1 VKGLQVAPDPQVG
14 DQLAQMFQQVNDA
27 ALRKELLKAITACK
41 PEAAAQFVE
50 KILTDPNADPALV
63 PDAVTIAEK
72 TRGGAMASVLAK
84 AAEAADARPQL
95 VVAALEALTRM
106 RDRSVVDVASK
117 LVTDNARPV
126 EVRRAA
132 AESLAASRSNDA
144 VGPLLKAYADESV
157 RRDVTLALANIP
169 DVRALDAYL
178 EGLGSKDGTL
188 RQQCR
193 TALKQ
198 ISGQALPL
206 VEAKLDKQTFSTQVM
221 SDLQG
226 VFTAQQPI
234 REWKI
239 LGPWP
244 SDAGDPFP
252 LQAFDAPAPGPVKA
266 PGDRELRWRTVRA
279 RGPDGVVDLGSEGH
293 SEAYAYAELKA
304 DVERHVEFRVGSD
317 DRLTLYVNGQ
327 KIHEDLN
334 DGGWSP
340 DEATV
345 PATFKPGRNVI
356 LAKVGNTGGG
366 WMFSVAVSGERKG
379 KLFEYNTKS
388 LDPAAYA
395 QFATTHPGD
404 AKRGDAIFHNLQGV
418 ACAKCH
424 QVNGQ
429 GGEAGPALTSVGA
442 KYDRAKLV
450 ESVLYPSKQIF
461 DGYQQTLIRTKDG
474 NTYAGSVRGET
485 QDELTLLDA
494 ENRKTVIKKASIDR
508 RKVSELSLM
517 PEGLHTGLKPQEF
530 ADLIAYLQSLKE
542 PAPTK

>member
-1 VKGLQVAPDPQVG
+1 
-14 DQLAQMFQQVNDA
+14 
-27 ALRKELLKAITACK
+27 
-41 PEAAAQFVE
+41 
-50 KILTDPNADPALV
+50 
-63 PDAVTIAEK
+63 
-72 TRGGAMASVLAK
+72 
-84 AAEAADARPQL
+84 
-95 VVAALEALTRM
+95 
-106 RDRSVVDVASK
+106 VDVASK
-117 LVTDNARPV
+117 LVTDATRPV

-132 AESLAASRSNDA
+132 AESRAASRASNA
-144 VGPLLKAYADESV
+144 VESLLKAYNDQAI
-157 RRDVTLALANIP
+157 RRDVTLALASIP

-178 EGLGSKDGTL
+178 EGLDGKDGTL

-206 VEAKLDKQTFSTQVM
+206 VEARLDKQTFSTQLI
-221 SDLQG
+221 SELQG
-226 VFTAQQPI
+226 VFTAQQPV
-234 REWKI
+234 REWKV
-239 LGPWP
+239 LSPWP
-244 SDAGDPFP
+244 SDGGDPFP
-252 LQAFDAPAPGPVKA
+252 LQAFDAPAPGTVKA
-266 PGDRELRWRTVRA
+266 PDGRELRWRTMRA
-279 RGPDGVVDLGSEGH
+279 RGPDGVVDLGSAGH
-293 SEAYAYAELKA
+293 SEAYAYAELKSDA
-304 DVERHVEFRVGSD
+304 ERHVEFRVGSD

-327 KIHEDLN
+327 KIHEDHD
-334 DGGWSP
+334 DGGWSA

-345 PATFKPGRNVI
+345 PATLKPGRNVI

-395 QFATTHPGD
+395 QFALAHEGD
-404 AKRGDAIFHNLQGV
+404 AKKGDALFHNLQGV

-429 GGEAGPALTSVGA
+429 GGEAGPALTGVGA
-442 KYDRAKLV
+442 KYNRAQLV

-474 NTYAGSVRGET
+474 NTYAGSVRGDT
-485 QDELTLLDA
+485 NDELTLLDA
-494 ENRKTVIKKASIDR
+494 ENRKTVIRKATIDR

-530 ADLIAYLQSLKE
+530 ADLISYLQSLKE
-542 PAPTK
+542 PPPAK